1 MNHMSSTLDKY
12 KWSMTARFTIKEG
25 KYQSLK
31 PIRNFK
37 NQNPVGWK
45 AYTHV
50 SKCVRLQDLDYI
62 TARNGMVNGHF
73 KNGWTFTIVWNTPT
87 FRSNVFYHV
96 GAVHDDGYQHE
107 IFGEILAKEIGQ
119 KLQIIMDK

>member
-45 AYTHV
+45 AYYT
-50 SKCVRLQDLDYI
+50 RI
-62 TARNGMVNGHF
+62 E
-73 KNGWTFTIVWNTPT
+73 IVYAS
-87 FRSNVFYHV
+87 R
-96 GAVHDDGYQHE
+96 
-107 IFGEILAKEIGQ
+107 I
-119 KLQIIMDK
+119 